1 MRELMHYLLHG
12 SKQPVLPEGL
22 DLNDRHGMNRIEQSY

>member
-12 SKQPVLPEGL
+12 SKQHVFPGWL
-22 DLNDRHGMNRIEQSY
+22 DPNDRHRMN